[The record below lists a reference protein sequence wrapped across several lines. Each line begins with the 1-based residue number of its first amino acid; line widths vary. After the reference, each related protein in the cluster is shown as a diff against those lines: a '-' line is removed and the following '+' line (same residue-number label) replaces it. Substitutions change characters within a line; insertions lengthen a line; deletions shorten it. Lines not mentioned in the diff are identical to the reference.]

1 MNKYII
7 AIVFL
12 LGIFCQLPAR
22 AQSDLTVAGLVMSET
37 GEALIGVTVIVKEIP
52 GKGVVTDADGRF
64 KLTGLEKDHT
74 LIFSYIGYEKQELKV
89 TKTNERVRITLNE
102 EVNSLDELVV
112 VGHSTQR
119 KASVVGAIANVEVK
133 DLKVPATSVSN
144 MLGAR
149 VPGIIAVTRS
159 GEPGKDF
166 SEFWIRGISTF
177 GAGSSA
183 LVLIDGVE
191 GDMNTLDP
199 EDIESFS
206 ILKDASATAVYG
218 VRGANGVVLITTK
231 RGRAGK
237 LSVNLK
243 MNSGYSYS
251 PRMPEYVDANQ
262 YAALANEAAL
272 SRGIEP
278 IYNAVDLQLFRSGID
293 PDLHPNVNWRDVIL
307 KDYTMNQQVH
317 LSASGGG
324 QAARYYMSLG
334 VLSKDALF
342 KQDAGINKY
351 DTNVNYKQYN
361 FRANIDMNLTKSTIM
376 SLGLE
381 TILVTQNYP
390 GFGNDSQ
397 SLWDAQANMTP
408 VTVPIMFSTGQ
419 VPAYGSNNSQ
429 ISPYVLLNYTGYRKF
444 YKNTNNLTL
453 QFEQD
458 LGMLTQGLKFT
469 ALFSINANSEMTSS
483 RAKTPALYYALGR
496 KRDGSLS
503 MEKKRDAADP
513 VFSVDTYV
521 DRKYYLE
528 AHANY
533 ERVFDKVHRVTG
545 LFHYYQEDYISSYDR
560 SIPWD
565 PKPLTDLTAIPK
577 RYLGFSGRATY
588 SYQDTYMVEGNI
600 GYTGS
605 EAFENGKKF
614 GIFPAISIGWIPT
627 QYAAVKNA
635 VPFLNYLKFRGS
647 YGKVGNDRM
656 DVRFPYLTLMGETGS
671 GLWRSGSGYT
681 ETQVGSSNLRWET
694 ATKSNFGIDAKF
706 FKESIDVTV
715 DFFKDVRSG
724 IYQQRQSI
732 PAEMG
737 LVSLPFANVGK
748 MKSWGIDG
756 HISYTKQFNKETYM
770 ILRANFTQSKNKVL
784 EYEESIVRYPYQSS
798 VGYQW
803 EINRG
808 LIALGLFEDEAD
820 VMNSPKQTFGGDVL
834 PGDIK
839 YKDVNGDG
847 VIDDYDVVPLEYS
860 SKAPQIQYGFATEF
874 GWKNWNLSVLFEGV
888 SRIKYFSGGNGFFP
902 FVGKETG
909 NVLSDVADQSKRWTS
924 AEISG
929 DPATENPNARFPRL
943 SYGSNPNNNRNSTF
957 WLNDGSYLRLK
968 NVQLSYQTKANFLKK
983 VGIQNATFSLIGDNL
998 YVWDKLKDKSFDPAQ
1013 ASSNG
1018 ARYPLQRIY
1027 TVQMN
1032 LKF

>member
-1 MNKYII
+1 MKKYII
-7 AIVFL
+7 VILFL
-12 LGIFCQLPAR
+12 MAVFCQLPVY
-22 AQSDLTVAGLVMSET
+22 AQSDLTARGIVMTEAGE
-37 GEALIGVTVIVKEIP
+37 GLIGVTVVVKEEP
-52 GKGVVTDADGRF
+52 GKGTITDVDGRF
-64 KLTGLEKDHT
+64 VLTGLQKGQT
-74 LIFSYIGYEKQELKV
+74 LLITYIGYVKQEVKV
-89 TKTNERVRITLNE
+89 SKTDERMRITLKEDVSN
-102 EVNSLDELVV
+102 LDELVV

-191 GDMNTLDP
+191 GNMNTLDP

-231 RGRAGK
+231 RGAAGK

-243 MNSGYSYS
+243 ANTGYSYS
-251 PRMPEYVDANQ
+251 PRMPEYVDGNQ

-272 SRGIEP
+272 SRGMEP
-278 IYNAVDLQLFRSGID
+278 IYNNVDLQLYKSGID
-293 PDLHPNVNWRDVIL
+293 PDLHPNVNWRDNIL
-307 KDYTMNQQVH
+307 KDYTMNRQMH

-334 VLSKDALF
+334 IMNKDALF
-342 KQDAGINKY
+342 KQDKGINKY
-351 DTNVNYKQYN
+351 DTNVDYNQYN
-361 FRANIDMNLTKSTIM
+361 FRANIDMNLTQSTIM

-408 VTVPIMFSTGQ
+408 VTVPLLFSTGQ
-419 VPAYGSNNSQ
+419 VPAYGSNNDQ
-429 ISPYVLLNYTGYRKF
+429 ISPYILLNYTGYRK
-444 YKNTNNLTL
+444 YYRNSNNLNL
-453 QFEQD
+453 QLEQD
-458 LGMLTQGLKFT
+458 LSMITKGLKFT
-469 ALFSINANSEMTSS
+469 ALFSMNANSEMWSS
-483 RAKTPALYYALGR
+483 RTKTPALYYAIGR
-496 KRDGSLS
+496 KRDGSLA
-503 MEKKRDAADP
+503 MEKKRDGADP
-513 VFSVDTYV
+513 TFNVSTQVN
-521 DRKYYLE
+521 RKFYFE
-528 AHANY
+528 SHANY
-533 ERVFDKVHRVTG
+533 DRKFNNAHRVTG
-545 LFHYYQEDYISSYDR
+545 LAHFYMEDFVDSKNI
-560 SIPWD
+560 
-565 PKPLTDLTAIPK
+565 TDLTAIPK

-588 SYQDTYMVEGNI
+588 SYMDTYMIEGNI

-614 GIFPAISIGWIPT
+614 GVFPAISVGWLPS
-627 QYAAVKNA
+627 QYQGFKNTL
-635 VPFLNYLKFRGS
+635 PFINYLKFRGS
-647 YGKVGNDRM
+647 YGQVGNDRM
-656 DVRFPYLTLMGETGS
+656 NVRFPYLTLMGPTNNGS
-671 GLWRSGSGYT
+671 GLWHSGNGYT

-694 ATKSNFGIDAKF
+694 ATKTNLGIDMQF
-706 FKESIDVTV
+706 FDERFDMAV
-715 DFFKDVRSG
+715 DFFKDIRSG
-724 IYQQRQSI
+724 IYQQRASI
-732 PAEMG
+732 PEEMG

-748 MKSWGIDG
+748 MKSWGVDG
-756 HISYTKQFNKETYM
+756 HISYTQHINKDTYFV
-770 ILRANFTQSKNKVL
+770 LRANYTQSKNEVL
-784 EYEESIVRYPYQSS
+784 EYEESIVRFPYQST

-803 EINRG
+803 GINRG

-820 VMNSPKQTFGGDVL
+820 VMNSPRQTFGGEVL

-860 SKAPQIQYGFATEF
+860 STPQIQYGFATEI

-888 SRIKYFSGGNGFFP
+888 ERVKYFSGGNGFFP
-902 FVGKETG
+902 FTGKETG
-909 NVLSDVADQSKRWTS
+909 NVLLEVADQSKRWTP

-929 DPATENPNARFPRL
+929 DPSTENPNARFPRL
-943 SYGSNPNNNRNSTF
+943 SYGGNSNNNRNSTF

-968 NVQLSYQTKANFLKK
+968 NVQFSYQTKAAFMKK
-983 VGIQNATFSLIGDNL
+983 AGVKDATFSLIGENL
-998 YVWDKLKDKSFDPAQ
+998 HVWDKLQEKIFDPAQ
-1013 ASSNG
+1013 ATGNG
-1018 ARYPLQRIY
+1018 ARYPLQRIF
-1027 TVQMN
+1027 TLQMN

>member
-7 AIVFL
+7 TILFL
-12 LGIFCQLPAR
+12 MAVFCQLTVH
-22 AQSDLTVAGLVMSET
+22 AQSDLTAGGMVMSET
-37 GEALIGVTVIVKEIP
+37 GEELVGVTIVVKEVP
-52 GKGVVTDADGRF
+52 SKGTITDTDGHF
-64 KLTGLEKDHT
+64 KLTGLQLGQT
-74 LIFSYIGYEKQELKV
+74 LIFSFIGYEKQEIKV
-89 TKTNERVRITLNE
+89 SENNERMRVILKE
-102 EVNSLDELVV
+102 DINSLDELVV

-149 VPGIIAVTRS
+149 VPGIISVTRS

-191 GDMNTLDP
+191 GDLNTLDP

-218 VRGANGVVLITTK
+218 VRGANGVVLVTTK

-243 MNSGYSYS
+243 VNTGYSHS

-272 SRGIEP
+272 SRGMDP
-278 IYNAVDLQLFRSGID
+278 IYNAVDLQLFKSGID
-293 PDLHPNVNWRDVIL
+293 PDLHPNVDWRDVIL

-334 VLSKDALF
+334 VLNKDALF
-342 KQDAGINKY
+342 KQDKGINKY
-351 DTNVNYKQYN
+351 DTNVDYKQYN
-361 FRANIDMNLTKSTIM
+361 FRANIDMNLTRTTIM

-381 TILVTQNYP
+381 TVLVTQNYP
-390 GFGNDSQ
+390 GYGDSSQ
-397 SLWDAQANMTP
+397 DLWDAQANMTP
-408 VTVPIMFSTGQ
+408 VTVPIVFSTGEL
-419 VPAYGSNNSQ
+419 PAYGDNNDQ
-429 ISPYVLLNYTGYRKF
+429 ISPYVLLNYTGYRKY
-444 YKNTNNLTL
+444 YKNTNNLNVQL
-453 QFEQD
+453 EQN
-458 LGMLTQGLKFT
+458 LSMITKGLKFT
-469 ALFSINANSEMTSS
+469 ALFNMNANSEMWSTRS
-483 RAKTPALYYALGR
+483 KTPALYYARTR
-496 KRDGSLS
+496 KRDGSLAL
-503 MEKKRDAADP
+503 EKVRDAADP
-513 VFSVDTYV
+513 EFSVSTQV
-521 DRKYYLE
+521 NRKFYFE

-533 ERVFDKVHRVTG
+533 ERTFNDVHRITG
-545 LFHYYQEDYISSYDR
+545 LAHYYMEDYVDS
-560 SIPWD
+560 
-565 PKPLTDLTAIPK
+565 KNKTDLTAIPK
-577 RYLGFSGRATY
+577 RYIGFSGRATY
-588 SYQDTYMVEGNI
+588 SYKDTYMIEGNI

-614 GIFPAISIGWIPT
+614 GLFPAISLGWLPT
-627 QYAAVKNA
+627 QYETVKRA
-635 VPFLNYLKFRGS
+635 VPFINYLKFRGS
-647 YGKVGNDRM
+647 YGQVGNDRM
-656 DVRFPYLTLMGETGS
+656 DTRFPYLTLMGPTGS
-671 GLWRSGSGYT
+671 GLWNSGSGYT
-681 ETQVGSSNLRWET
+681 ETQVGSSNLKWET

-706 FKESIDVTV
+706 FKNRFDMTV

-724 IYQQRQSI
+724 IYQQRASI
-732 PAEMG
+732 PEEMG

-756 HISYTKQFNKETYM
+756 HISYTQSINKDAYFV
-770 ILRANFTQSKNKVL
+770 LRANYTQSKNKVL
-784 EYEESIVRYPYQSS
+784 EYEESIVRYPYQST

-803 EINRG
+803 GINRG
-808 LIALGLFEDEAD
+808 LIALGLFKDEAD
-820 VMNSPKQTFGGDVL
+820 VTNSPDQTFGSEVL

-847 VIDDYDVVPLEYS
+847 VIDDYDIVPFEYS
-860 SKAPQIQYGFATEF
+860 STPQIQYGFATELN
-874 GWKNWNLSVLFEGV
+874 WKSWSLSVLFEGV
-888 SRIKYFSGGNGFFP
+888 SRVKYFSGGNGFFP
-902 FVGKETG
+902 FSGKETG
-909 NVLSDVADQSKRWTS
+909 NVLTVIANQSNRWTA

-943 SYGSNPNNNRNSTF
+943 TYGGNSNNNRNSTF

-968 NVQLSYQTKANFLKK
+968 NVQLAYQTKAAFLQK
-983 VGIQNATFSLIGDNL
+983 VGIKSAVFSLIGENL
-998 YVWDKLKDKSFDPAQ
+998 HVWDKLKDEIFDPAQ
-1013 ASSNG
+1013 ATKNG
-1018 ARYPLQRIY
+1018 AAYPLQRVY
-1027 TVQMN
+1027 TLQMN

>member
-7 AIVFL
+7 AILFL
-12 LGIFCQLPAR
+12 MGVFCQLPVL
-22 AQSDLTVAGLVMSET
+22 AQSDLTAGGLVMSDA
-37 GEALIGVTVIVKEIP
+37 GEGLIGVTVVVKEVA
-52 GKGVVTDADGRF
+52 GKGTITDTDGRF
-64 KLTGLEKDHT
+64 KLTGIQKGQT
-74 LIFSYIGYEKQELKV
+74 LLFSYIGYEKQEVKVAKTDERMRVTLKEDV
-89 TKTNERVRITLNE
+89 SE
-102 EVNSLDELVV
+102 LDELVV

-191 GDMNTLDP
+191 GDINTLDP

-218 VRGANGVVLITTK
+218 VRGANGVVLVTTK

-237 LSVNLK
+237 LAVSLKVNT
-243 MNSGYSYS
+243 GYSYS
-251 PRMPEYVDANQ
+251 PRMPKYVDANQ
-262 YAALANEAAL
+262 YASLANEAAL
-272 SRGIEP
+272 SRGMEP
-278 IYNAVDLQLFRSGID
+278 IYNAVDLQLFKSGID

-307 KDYTMNQQVH
+307 NDYTMNQQVH

-334 VLSKDALF
+334 VLNKDALF
-342 KQDAGINKY
+342 KQDKGINKY
-351 DTNVNYKQYN
+351 DTNVDYQQYN
-361 FRANIDMNLTKSTIM
+361 FRANIDMNLTQTTIM

-381 TILVTQNYP
+381 TVLVTQNYP
-390 GFGNDSQ
+390 GYGNSSQ

-408 VTVPIMFSTGQ
+408 VTVPIMFSTGE
-419 VPAYGSNNSQ
+419 VPAYGANNDQ
-429 ISPYVLLNYTGYRKF
+429 ISPYVLLNYTGYQKF
-444 YKNTNNLTL
+444 YKNTNNLKL

-458 LGMLTQGLKFT
+458 LGMLTQGLKFA
-469 ALFSINANSEMTSS
+469 ALFSMNANSEMTSS
-483 RAKTPALYYALGR
+483 RTKTPALYYATGR
-496 KRDGSLS
+496 KRDGSLAL
-503 MEKKRDAADP
+503 EKKRDAADP

-521 DRKYYLE
+521 DRKYYFE
-528 AHANY
+528 ARANY

-545 LFHYYQEDYISSYDR
+545 LLHYYQEDYVSSYDR
-560 SIPWD
+560 SKSWD

-577 RYLGFSGRATY
+577 RYIGLSGRATY
-588 SYQDTYMVEGNI
+588 SYKDTYMIEGNI

-605 EAFENGKKF
+605 EAFESGKKF
-614 GIFPAISIGWIPT
+614 GVFPAISMGWLPT
-627 QYAAVKNA
+627 QYEAFKVA
-635 VPFLNYLKFRGS
+635 VPFINYLKFRGS
-647 YGKVGNDRM
+647 YGQVGNDRM
-656 DVRFPYLTLMGETGS
+656 DVRFPYLTLMGSTGS
-671 GLWRSGSGYT
+671 GLWNSGSGYT
-681 ETQVGSSNLRWET
+681 ETQVGSSNLKWET
-694 ATKSNFGIDAKF
+694 ATKTNFGIDLKF
-706 FKESIDVTV
+706 FKSRFDMTV
-715 DFFKDVRSG
+715 DFFKDIRSG
-724 IYQQRQSI
+724 IYQQRASV
-732 PAEMG
+732 PDEMG
-737 LVSLPFANVGK
+737 LVTLPFANVGK
-748 MKSWGIDG
+748 MKSWGFDG
-756 HISYTKQFNKETYM
+756 HLSYTHMINKDAYFV
-770 ILRANFTQSKNKVL
+770 LRANFTQSKNEIL
-784 EYEESIVRYPYQSS
+784 AYEESIVRYPYQST

-808 LIALGLFEDEAD
+808 LIALGLFKDEDD
-820 VMNSPKQTFGGDVL
+820 VMYSPEQTFGGDVL

-860 SKAPQIQYGFATEF
+860 STPQIQYGFATEF
-874 GWKNWNLSVLFEGV
+874 NWKNWNLSVLFEGV
-888 SRIKYFSGGNGFFP
+888 DRVKYFSGGNGFFP
-902 FVGKETG
+902 FTGKETG
-909 NVLSDVADQSKRWTS
+909 NVLLAVADQSNRWTS

-943 SYGSNPNNNRNSTF
+943 TYGGNSNNNRNSTF
-957 WLNDGSYLRLK
+957 WLNDGSYVRLK
-968 NVQLSYQTKANFLKK
+968 NVQLSYQTRAAFMKK
-983 VGIQNATFSLIGDNL
+983 VGINSATFSLIGENL
-998 YVWDKLKDKSFDPAQ
+998 YVWDNLKDKIFDPAQ
-1013 ASSNG
+1013 ATGNG
-1018 ARYPLQRIY
+1018 AKYPLQRVY
-1027 TVQMN
+1027 TLQMN